1 MQMNFVGWRYNW
13 FLLLWKKPVFGSV
26 KQIHFTISGC
36 LSVCALWICFWTSWN
51 HLICSVIINELSKII
66 DRCSFY
72 ICMGDTMVSFCLF
85 KLSFNSL
92 NSEFSLMGLKP
103 NVAINRHYDLE
114 QGILFFNLSLFIH
127 WKKRSQCCFS
137 AVVVMIKRDVGSN
150 ISHSTSYILRT
161 LFLLLLEDCGQLI
174 LPSRDLIS

>member
-1 MQMNFVGWRYNW
+1 MNFVGWRYNW

-26 KQIHFTISGC
+26 KQIHFTISSC
-36 LSVCALWICFWTSWN
+36 LSVFALWICFWTSWN